1 MKLFEDNKEAIAHT
15 GNVIE
20 STQFMTFKNN
30 LSDATKYT
38 KAPGFAHPIACQL
51 TLFSSFYLAQ
61 FLGSRSLISAQMS
74 FSKLSSSPSLSKSVP
89 YHRWRHSY
97 S

>member
-30 LSDATKYT
+30 LSDATKNT
-38 KAPGFAHPIACQL
+38 KSPRVRTPHCLSINALQL
-51 TLFSSFYLAQ
+51 ILLDSSLRLQ
-61 FLGSRSLISAQMS
+61 IVDCSTD
-74 FSKLSSSPSLSKSVP
+74 VV
-89 YHRWRHSY
+89 
-97 S
+97 